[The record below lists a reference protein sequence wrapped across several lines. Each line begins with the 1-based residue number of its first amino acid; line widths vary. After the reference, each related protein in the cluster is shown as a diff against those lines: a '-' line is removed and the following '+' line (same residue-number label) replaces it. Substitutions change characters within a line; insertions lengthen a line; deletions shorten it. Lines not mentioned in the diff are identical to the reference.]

1 MFLGTGFTNFIALCI
16 TLMYGVHLKCQ
27 LIVIGVTEVSFSVIA
42 NVDQPYFSWLTK
54 NFTLYIAS
62 SDGFISANT
71 ACNQVEQGC

>member
-1 MFLGTGFTNFIALCI
+1 MLLGTGFSNFIALCI
-16 TLMYGVHLKCQ
+16 TLIYRVHLKCQ
-27 LIVIGVTEVSFSVIA
+27 LIVIGVTEVTFSVIA

-71 ACNQVEQGC
+71 ACNQVEQSC